1 MKKTGKI
8 EEEEEDKRCE
18 TRQQFIIPWHSEGME
33 GSSSVEREA
42 RSKKNEIKKEQS
54 RWGPW
59 KKERNIGLPLVVAF
73 LSSLHLLLSSM
84 LEERERERE
93 TSFLDRFIHPSTG
106 RNYRLSY
113 HSLVAETGAHMN
125 GLPVSEKR
133 VGKSHE
139 SSSTLLVSSTEFVR

>member
-54 RWGPW
+54 RWGP
-59 KKERNIGLPLVVAF
+59 
-73 LSSLHLLLSSM
+73 
-84 LEERERERE
+84 
-93 TSFLDRFIHPSTG
+93 
-106 RNYRLSY
+106 
-113 HSLVAETGAHMN
+113 
-125 GLPVSEKR
+125 
-133 VGKSHE
+133 
-139 SSSTLLVSSTEFVR
+139 